1 MSNDTDADLK
11 ANKNITLMIV
21 LTMSVSVLFLLPRNI
36 YIILRYSAKEPKTNY
51 LFSYITLSLV
61 LFSYGLNML
70 IYVFFNKLFRKIL
83 FDYFKWNKN
92 K

>member
-1 MSNDTDADLK
+1 
-11 ANKNITLMIV
+11 MIV
-21 LTMSVSVLFLLPRNI
+21 LTIGISVLFLLPRNI
-36 YIILRYSAKEPKTNY
+36 YIIQKYFSKEPKTNY